1 MFYTTNTNKAH
12 NPIIIN
18 YSLNMGMNETAKQ
31 KWQVGMLVRKMAT
44 KYLDKLYIFWVLVI
58 RI

>member
-18 YSLNMGMNETAKQ
+18 YSLNMGMNETTIQ

-44 KYLDKLYIFWVLVI
+44 KYLDKLYIFGFW
-58 RI
+58 